1 MTDDE
6 ERYLSAL
13 HAMQSGVAAMM
24 NIDSADTQPK
34 HLRVGVNSALVSSGA
49 IVKLLIDKGLFTE
62 AEWMKALADEME
74 NEVIDYMHK
83 LSEIYGKDVKLS

>member
-34 HLRVGVNSALVSSGA
+34 HLRVGINSALVSNGA

-62 AEWMKALADEME
+62 AEWMKVMADEME
-74 NEVIDYMHK
+74 TEVSSYIHK
-83 LSEIYGKDVKLS
+83 LSLHYGKDVKLS